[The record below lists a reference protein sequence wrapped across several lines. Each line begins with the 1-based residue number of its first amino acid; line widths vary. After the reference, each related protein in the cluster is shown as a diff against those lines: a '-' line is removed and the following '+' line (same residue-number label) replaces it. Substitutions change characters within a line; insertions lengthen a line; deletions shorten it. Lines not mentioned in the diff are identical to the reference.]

1 MDVIRMNNNDK
12 IQFIKNLMMSA
23 AFLIL
28 FSLFF
33 VAAAFDVAVFNKALN
48 EMAPFICCVCFI
60 LLVIFVIIVV
70 GTKYVSLGSVMCALL
85 YPLLLSR
92 FGGVGVN
99 VIMAFMITILVVVMH
114 RGNIKRILD
123 KTESKISFSK
133 KNIKDAEEK
142 GNADNGNENK
152 KK

>member
-1 MDVIRMNNNDK
+1 
-12 IQFIKNLMMSA
+12 MSTPNSA
-23 AFLIL
+23 QSYPPALKLVATSPIANVVVPSVSISPFCVHVPLI
-28 FSLFF
+28 
-33 VAAAFDVAVFNKALN
+33 V
-48 EMAPFICCVCFI
+48 PFPVPCRY
-60 LLVIFVIIVV
+60 LSII
-70 GTKYVSLGSVMCALL
+70 SLGSVMCALL